1 MMLNDNGLP
10 TVINSTFVDSWE
22 SNGDDSIYLNFYSD
36 ATIINSIFWG
46 VLYEDI
52 FIEDNSE
59 INIEYSLVKD
69 DFPDGKGN
77 ITDNPLFSGHPEST
91 GEWTNIYYDDQKIQ
105 TILEDSSANWGQ
117 DLLKIKFIQP
127 NVDTDHNW
135 YVIADNTENEI
146 MIWGDVTENIAQ
158 GDTYNLFDL
167 HLSNNSPC
175 IDTASDDDAPDT
187 DIEENSRVD
196 VPGKGDNGTA
206 ADMGAYEY
214 QP

>member
-1 MMLNDNGLP
+1 MLNDNGLP
-10 TVINSTFVDSWE
+10 TIINSTFIDSWQ
-22 SNGDDSIYLNFYSD
+22 SNGDDSIYMLFYSKLFV
-36 ATIINSIFWG
+36 INSIFHA
-46 VLYEDI
+46 VFYEDI

-59 INIEYSLVKD
+59 INIEYSLVKN
-69 DFPDGKGN
+69 DFPDGKNN
-77 ITDNPLFSGHPEST
+77 IKGDPAFTGCPEST
-91 GEWTNIYYDDQKIQ
+91 GEWTDVYYDKQRFQ
-105 TILEDSSANWGQ
+105 TILEDSSSRWGQ
-117 DLLKIKFIQP
+117 GLFKKKFIQP
-127 NVDTDHNW
+127 DIDTDHNW